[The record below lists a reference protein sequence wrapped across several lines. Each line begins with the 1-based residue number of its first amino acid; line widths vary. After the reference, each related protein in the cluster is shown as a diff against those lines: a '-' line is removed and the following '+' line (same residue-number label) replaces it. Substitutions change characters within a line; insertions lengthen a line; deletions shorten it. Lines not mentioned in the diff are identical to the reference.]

1 MCSQILD
8 IKHALTKY
16 DLHLSGN
23 QVNQYLDAIQTAQQ
37 YFPVCEQR
45 ALIIKL
51 LCNWEASKN
60 QKIIVVTSEACNIK
74 GSVCVTT
81 FGILSVDWPGL
92 FDSCAGVIHEMGWNI
107 YFIKGISLIH
117 QNENLGI
124 ILIGV
129 MTDKD
134 DTHQSLIK
142 QKEII
147 QTKIHQAA
155 VGTSAKTALL
165 SEEIRKIE
173 IYSQVI
179 THIETMVTEDNLEQ
193 IIGMNGEAV
202 KFFAARSRDY
212 LENRQPEDIARQILL
227 NYTFMQRVH
236 KTGKTI
242 ELDIHNFETKKEGTF
257 TGVTVAG
264 PATLL
269 NLEDCLKTIELT
281 NPHYHL
287 KHNREFTT
295 EHGISLFR
303 IELVDSSSHALSEL
317 EQSRLRKAFNTL
329 VLNKRRNRAQWI
341 ETIGGFE
348 QYARA
353 IIPLLVKEAQS
364 TGKTQV
370 YISVGHATDLF
381 IDFKVIVVA
390 HGNSVIPNRLVS
402 ATVNQLEAVP
412 NIHIQRVKPPKR
424 YGETQV
430 FIVDL
435 RVNISE
441 MESTET
447 MYRII
452 KEKVYSAL
460 GEFRDFDE
468 GMRTIDTTKLK
479 SIRRRLRT
487 ADKNTIRELYYSIE
501 DFYRVGASEH
511 EIIAHIRIALQMLK
525 KMDTEHNYPIVLSS
539 DMSINPKNGH
549 HLTAAHLFCIA
560 YPHSDYLLQEIL
572 KIFESFEV
580 TLSRLQKTGWDIF
593 ICRVTKNDKALS
605 EADKKT
611 LVKKLKALDITNN
624 THSKRSTARGGGFKT
639 PGGAG
644 GLK

>member
-1 MCSQILD
+1 MCSQMLD
-8 IKHALTKY
+8 IQHAITKY
-16 DLHLSGN
+16 DLHISGN
-23 QVNQYLDAIQTAQQ
+23 QVNQFLDAIQIAQQ
-37 YFPVCEQR
+37 YFPIIEQR

-51 LCNWEASKN
+51 LCDWETSKG

-74 GSVCVTT
+74 GGVCVTT

-107 YFIKGISLIH
+107 YFMKGISLIH

-124 ILIGV
+124 VLIGV
-129 MTDKD
+129 MTDKE
-134 DTHQSLIK
+134 DTHQSLIN

-147 QTKIHQAA
+147 HTKIHQAA

-165 SEEIRKIE
+165 SEEIRKLE

-179 THIETMVTEDNLEQ
+179 THIETMASEDDLEQ

-202 KFFAARSRDY
+202 KYFAAKSRDY
-212 LENRQPEDIARQILL
+212 LENRQPEDIARQIIL
-227 NYTFMQRVH
+227 NYTYIQQVH
-236 KTGKTI
+236 KTGNTI
-242 ELDIHNFETKKEGTF
+242 ELDIHNFKTKKEGSF

-269 NLEDCLKTIELT
+269 NLEDCLKTIELS

-303 IELVDSSSHALSEL
+303 IELVDSSNHALSEL

-364 TGKTQV
+364 TSKTQV

-390 HGNSVIPNRLVS
+390 HGSGITPNKLVNM
-402 ATVNQLEAVP
+402 TVNQLESVSS
-412 NIHIQRVKPPKR
+412 IHIQRVKPPKR
-424 YGETQV
+424 FGETQV

-435 RVNISE
+435 RVNISD

-447 MYRII
+447 MYRTI
-452 KEKVYSAL
+452 KKKVYSAL

-525 KMDTEHNYPIVLSS
+525 KMDAEHRFPIVLSC
-539 DMSINPKNGH
+539 DMSIHPKNGQ
-549 HLTAAHLFCIA
+549 HLTTAHLFCIA
-560 YPHSDYLLQEIL
+560 NPHSDFLLPKIL
-572 KIFESFEV
+572 KILEPFEV

-593 ICRVTKNDKALS
+593 ICRVTENDKGLS
-605 EADKKT
+605 EAAKKN
-611 LVKKLKALDITNN
+611 LIKELKSLDVTNSAQN
-624 THSKRSTARGGGFKT
+624 H
-639 PGGAG
+639 
-644 GLK
+644 